1 MNYEEF
7 KTRILEEVKSR
18 LTGEEQAYYEHAD
31 GNMLKDSLVIQNR
44 DSQMKFGAT
53 FSSMYEVYNAGLSL
67 EEMAE
72 RLVQENREK
81 KKVKALQRVY
91 MLENYENVKEDL
103 YIRIVSQK
111 KREQAQ
117 TRGIYRKI

>member
-1 MNYEEF
+1 
-7 KTRILEEVKSR
+7 
-18 LTGEEQAYYEHAD
+18 
-31 GNMLKDSLVIQNR
+31 
-44 DSQMKFGAT
+44 MKFGAT

-103 YIRIVSQK
+103 YIRIVSQRE
-111 KREQAQ
+111 KRTGTDTWNLQKNRRYY
-117 TRGIYRKI
+117 TGCIFPDWGRKWKSVQYDGGQDFSG